1 MIYHVYCDESRQSK
15 DRYMI
20 IGGIII
26 PSSKVE
32 NFNATMKQ
40 YRLEQKMF
48 AELKWSKVSNQKLLE
63 YKRFIDYFFALNNTD
78 NLHFHCI
85 IIDNHQV
92 NHRKFN
98 RGDKELGFYKFY
110 YQLLLHSFG
119 KRYCRA
125 GADDRF
131 VVHLDYRTT
140 SYSLNKLKLILNR
153 GMVKKYSINAAPFVS
168 IEPRDSHKSE
178 LLQINDIILG
188 AIGFQKN
195 GYDLLA
201 DAKKAKKELAN
212 YIAEQAGL
220 SDLKKNSAWVRDRFT
235 LWNFKLQK

>member
-1 MIYHVYCDESRQSK
+1 
-15 DRYMI
+15 MI

-26 PSSKVE
+26 PLSNVE

-119 KRYCRA
+119 KRYCRE
-125 GADDRF
+125 GEDDRF
-131 VVHLDYRTT
+131 VVYLDYRTT

-153 GMVKKYSINAAPFVS
+153 GMAKKYSINTSPFVS

-220 SDLKKNSAWVRDRFT
+220 SDLKKNSAWGRDRFT